1 VGNGSANQDAYA
13 VVGLM
18 AGYKFDENWDGRV
31 NVNNLF
37 DEKYWQGIPTAFG
50 GGVYGDPRNL
60 MFSLKW
66 TL

>member
-1 VGNGSANQDAYA
+1 
-13 VVGLM
+13 M
-18 AGYKFDENWDGRV
+18 AGYRFDENWDGRV

-37 DEKYWQGIPTAFG
+37 DTRYWQGFPTADG
-50 GGVYGDPRNL
+50 AGIYGDPRNV